1 MVDPIRALIHGNAFI
16 PWAVCR
22 HLQQLTHLPL
32 LCLPTQR
39 PPIAQMGGLRRA
51 RREQVLRSAHS
62 TMLPRM
68 EYFRD
73 STFPLQRSYK
83 SKAETEAESKANAI
97 RWLSWKFLFLI
108 SSAREIEKE
117 YALNSKNYRDQKYR
131 RKTLGPKSREDKS
144 SEGGWYEVLGTT
156 EVFQIWTQVG
166 IFSWEKTHTYMLSTQ
181 F

>member
-1 MVDPIRALIHGNAFI
+1 MILSGHWFMEMLSSLGQFVGTYSSSHIFPCYAFQ
-16 PWAVCR
+16 PNGR
-22 HLQQLTHLPL
+22 PL
-32 LCLPTQR
+32 LKWEGFGELGENR
-39 PPIAQMGGLRRA
+39 YWG
-51 RREQVLRSAHS
+51 VLTAPCSQEWNIS
-62 TMLPRM
+62 EILLFP
-68 EYFRD
+68 FRD
-73 STFPLQRSYK
+73 LK

-108 SSAREIEKE
+108 SSARETEKE